1 MPFPKVRNPLH
12 AAFCCKCYETITEAR
27 KNGKCVTRIVDV
39 EATEPLPSADLF
51 NLSAIIDSGND
62 AALKPLN
69 TVMCGTRVHADII
82 EDDKGGEETN

>member
-12 AAFCCKCYETITEAR
+12 VAFCCKCYETVTEAK

-39 EATEPLPSADLF
+39 EKEKPLPSADLF
-51 NLSAIIDSGND
+51 SLTAIIESGND

-69 TVMCGTRVHADII
+69 TVLCGTRVHADII
-82 EDDKGGEETN
+82 EDNEKGDETN